1 MKAYLKGIGFK
12 DYQRTY
18 SPVYDS
24 KVYDKEAWEKLLE
37 DFNENVKVGTYSKLP
52 YADWR
57 VLHLMDGDYKVVWF
71 EIDNIYLAPTVTHIQ
86 EFRYLKD
93 SDNFRMIGTDKKYDT
108 SEAYSFGAY
117 LADILF
123 YDYFDYTET
132 GRVDDYRLFGL
143 DNLGAYGPEDSIGWR
158 ALNWALNPAVEGKPG
173 KMIFKNVND
182 SIKNL
187 SYEFDKTTKILNN
200 CYNIYKDSNKE
211 WLNTVYKDVDRVK
224 TSASDCANVEVN
236 PIRAITVDEAQQS
249 IQDFLNSQIS
259 TEASTASISTDWKY
273 DTSTSKTVPIV
284 GGGVSDSTTIKI
296 GDDGS
301 YATYGTAT
309 ISIDSGLTDRLDTME
324 ERINKLET
332 NNDDVKGKGNN
343 MKMFNFDFGPIK
355 DNDAIRMSPYGLAVK
370 NVNGTYQAYDKKNG
384 EIMDVDVFN
393 FKADNMFFKIPVGID
408 AIEAGDVIIFNRRPC
423 FVFGFSEQG
432 DVIAID
438 IAMGEKKTIMPTRS
452 PFGNFSFI
460 TKVVSLLDNMMTPPS
475 NDNPLGNMWMF
486 TLLDNDNKSMKD
498 ILPMMMLMNGT
509 NNMSGFNPMM
519 FYFMSDKTDG
529 DKDWLLPMLMMN
541 NFSGKTN

>member
-1 MKAYLKGIGFK
+1 MKVYLKGIGFK
-12 DYQRTY
+12 DYRRTY

-24 KVYDKEAWEKLLE
+24 KVYNKEDWEKLLE
-37 DFNENVKVGTYSKLP
+37 DFNENVKVGTYNKLP
-52 YADWR
+52 YADWK
-57 VLHLMDGDYKVVWF
+57 VLRLMDGDYKVVWF
-71 EIDNIYLAPTVTHIQ
+71 EIDNVYLAPTVVHIQ

-93 SDNFRMIGTDKKYDT
+93 SDNFRMVGTDKKYDT

-117 LADILF
+117 LADMLF
-123 YDYFDYTET
+123 YDYFDCMETT

-143 DNLGAYGPEDSIGWR
+143 NNLGAYGSEDNIGWR
-158 ALNWALNPAVEGKPG
+158 ALNWALNPAAEDTTG
-173 KMIFKNVND
+173 KMIFEDIKDN
-182 SIKNL
+182 IKNL
-187 SYEFDKTTKILNN
+187 GYNFDKTTEILNN
-200 CYNIYKDSNKE
+200 YYNIYKDSNKE

-236 PIRAITVDEAQQS
+236 PIRAITQDEAQQA

-259 TEASTASISTDWKY
+259 TEASTATVSTDWKY

-296 GDDGS
+296 GSNDG
-301 YATYGTAT
+301 TYGVAT
-309 ISIDSGLTDRLDTME
+309 ISLDDNITNRLDTME

-332 NNDDVKGKGNN
+332 NNDDMKGKGNN

-355 DNDAIRMSPYGLAVK
+355 DNDAVRMSPYGLAVK

-452 PFGNFSFI
+452 PFGFNFI
-460 TKVVSLLDNMMTPPS
+460 TKVMSLADGMFGDTPS
-475 NDNPLGNMWMF
+475 ADNPFGNMWMF
-486 TLLDNDNKSMKD
+486 AMMDDNSSMKD
-498 ILPMMMLMNGT
+498 MLPMMMLMNGKAGGT
-509 NNMSGFNPMM
+509 MDPMM
-519 FYFMSDKTDG
+519 LYFMMKDG
-529 DKDWLLPMLMMN
+529 KGNDDSMLPLLLMMN
-541 NFSGKTN
+541 MKK

>member
-1 MKAYLKGIGFK
+1 MKVYLKGIGFK
-12 DYQRTY
+12 DYRRTY

-71 EIDNIYLAPTVTHIQ
+71 EIDNVHLAPTVAHIQ
-86 EFRYLKD
+86 EFKYLKD
-93 SDNFRMIGTDKKYDT
+93 SDNFRMVGTDKKYDT

-117 LADILF
+117 LADMLF
-123 YDYFDYTET
+123 YDYFDLMVVNEK
-132 GRVDDYRLFGL
+132 VDDYRLFGL
-143 DNLGAYGPEDSIGWR
+143 DNLGAYDPEDSIGWR
-158 ALNWALNPAVEGKPG
+158 ALNWALNPAVEGTTG
-173 KMIFKNVND
+173 QVIFSDVKKD
-182 SIKNL
+182 IKKLNC
-187 SYEFDKTTKILNN
+187 EFGKTTEILNN
-200 CYNIYKDSNKE
+200 CYNEINKNTE
-211 WLNTVYKDVDRVK
+211 WLNKVYEDVDRVK
-224 TSASDCANVEVN
+224 NTTFSDTATVNINSIDPAKLDIKDATASTTSF
-236 PIRAITVDEAQQS
+236 S
-249 IQDFLNSQIS
+249 IDWGYRP
-259 TEASTASISTDWKY
+259 TASTASSIIS
-273 DTSTSKTVPIV
+273 
-284 GGGVSDSTTIKI
+284 GGGIGDTIKVDANSCI
-296 GDDGS
+296 
-301 YATYGTAT
+301 TYSPYNTAT
-309 ISIDSGLTDRLDTME
+309 ISIGDNLTSRIDTIE

-384 EIMDVDVFN
+384 EIMDVDIFN
-393 FKADNMFFKIPVGID
+393 FKADNMFFKMPVGID

-452 PFGNFSFI
+452 PFGFNFI
-460 TKVVSLLDNMMTPPS
+460 TKVVSLAEGMLGGTPS
-475 NDNPLGNMWMF
+475 AENPFGNMWMF
-486 TLLDNDNKSMKD
+486 AMMDDNSSMKD
-498 ILPMMMLMNGT
+498 MLPMMMLMNGNAGGT
-509 NNMSGFNPMM
+509 MDPMM
-519 FYFMSDKTDG
+519 LYFMMKDSNGDTDSM
-529 DKDWLLPMLMMN
+529 LPFLLMMN
-541 NFSGKTN
+541 KK

>member
-1 MKAYLKGIGFK
+1 MKVYLKGIGFK
-12 DYQRTY
+12 DYRRTY

-71 EIDNIYLAPTVTHIQ
+71 EIDNIYLAPTVAHIQ

-93 SDNFRMIGTDKKYDT
+93 SDSFRMVGTDKKYDT

-117 LADILF
+117 LADMLF
-123 YDYFDYTET
+123 YDYFDCMEETT

-143 DNLGAYGPEDSIGWR
+143 DNLGAYDPEDNIGWR
-158 ALNWALNPAVEGKPG
+158 ALNWALNPAVEGKTG
-173 KMIFKNVND
+173 KMIFENVKDN
-182 SIKNL
+182 IKNL
-187 SYEFDKTTKILNN
+187 SYEFDKTTKILND
-200 CYNIYKDSNKE
+200 CYNLYKDSNKE
-211 WLNTVYKDVDRVK
+211 WLNTIYKDVDRVK
-224 TSASDCANVEVN
+224 ASTPDYANVEVN
-236 PIRAITVDEAQQS
+236 PIRAVTKDEAQQAV
-249 IQDFLNSQIS
+249 QDFLNSQIS
-259 TEASTASISTDWKY
+259 TEASTATVSTDWKY

-296 GDDGS
+296 GGGGGGS
-301 YATYGTAT
+301 YGVAT
-309 ISIDSGLTDRLDTME
+309 ISIDAGINDRLDTME

-332 NNDDVKGKGNN
+332 NNDDMKGKGNN

-355 DNDAIRMSPYGLAVK
+355 DNDAVRMSPYGLAVK

-408 AIEAGDVIIFNRRPC
+408 AVGAGDVIIFNRRPC

-438 IAMGEKKTIMPTRS
+438 IALGEKKTILPTKS
-452 PFGNFSFI
+452 PFGNFTFI
-460 TKVVSLLDNMMTPPS
+460 TKIVSLFDNMMAPPS

-486 TLLDNDNKSMKD
+486 AMMDDKSSMKD
-498 ILPMMMLMNGT
+498 MLPMMMLMNGNT
-509 NNMSGFNPMM
+509 GNTMDPMM
-519 FYFMSDKTDG
+519 LYFMMKDG
-529 DKDWLLPMLMMN
+529 NEDKDSMLPFLFMMN
-541 NFSGKTN
+541 KK